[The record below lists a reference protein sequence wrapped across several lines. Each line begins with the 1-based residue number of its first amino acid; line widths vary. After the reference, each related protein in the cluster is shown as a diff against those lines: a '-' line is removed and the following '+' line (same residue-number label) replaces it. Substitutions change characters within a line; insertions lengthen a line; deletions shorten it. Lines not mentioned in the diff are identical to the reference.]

1 MEKNPKGLMPV
12 LRDGETWIQ
21 DSDKIAE
28 HLEEKYPHV
37 SLKTPPQYKHM

>member
-1 MEKNPKGLMPV
+1 MPV

-28 HLEEKYPHV
+28 HLEKKYPEV
-37 SLKTPPQYKHM
+37 SLKTPQEFKQV

>member
-12 LRDGETWIQ
+12 LRDGDEWIQ

-28 HLEEKYPHV
+28 HLEKKYPI
-37 SLKTPPQYKHM
+37 SLATPQPYKYM